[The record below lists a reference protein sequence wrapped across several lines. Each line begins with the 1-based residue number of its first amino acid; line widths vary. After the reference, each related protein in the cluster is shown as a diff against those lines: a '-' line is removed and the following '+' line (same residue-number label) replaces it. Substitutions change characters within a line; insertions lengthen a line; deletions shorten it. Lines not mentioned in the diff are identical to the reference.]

1 LEEREECQEKRKT
14 RQATHGGKGQTKNET
29 REERRMNAKKE
40 AIVQKRRRTKLEGF
54 GRGRV
59 EIGVDDRRG

>member
-14 RQATHGGKGQTKNET
+14 REVTHGGKEKGQMKNQTGEK
-29 REERRMNAKKE
+29 RMNAKKE
-40 AIVQKRRRTKLEGF
+40 EMKLEGF
-54 GRGRV
+54 GRGRA